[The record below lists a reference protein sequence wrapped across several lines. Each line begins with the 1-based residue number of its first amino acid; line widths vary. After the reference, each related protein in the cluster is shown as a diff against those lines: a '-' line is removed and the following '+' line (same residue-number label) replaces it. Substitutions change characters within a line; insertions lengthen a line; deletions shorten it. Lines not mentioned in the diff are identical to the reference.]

1 MSPTP
6 GRVFGLLAEFGEQDA
21 LLDAAR
27 KVRAAGYEHVDAYT
41 PYPVEDLSDELG
53 FRTTRVPLLVLLGG
67 ILGAAGGFLLQYWL
81 NVLDYPINVGG
92 RPLNSI
98 PSWIIIT
105 FELTILTAA
114 LFAVLGMLA
123 LNGLP
128 RPHHPVF
135 NVPEF
140 ALASTNRFFLS
151 IEATDPRFDL
161 RVTREFLEGLAPK
174 GVWDIEP

>member
-1 MSPTP
+1 MTVRHS
-6 GRVFGLLAEFGEQDA
+6 GLHGLLAEFGDQEA

-27 KVRAAGYEHVDAYT
+27 RVRVQGYSFVDAYT
-41 PYPVEDLSDELG
+41 PYPVEGLAEELG
-53 FRTTRVPLLVLLGG
+53 FRTTRVPLVVLVGG
-67 ILGAAGGFLLQYWL
+67 ILGACGGYFLQVWL

-98 PSWIIIT
+98 PSWIIVT

-140 ALASTNRFFLS
+140 ALASTNRFFLAV
-151 IEATDPRFDL
+151 EARDPRFDP
-161 RVTREFLEGLAPK
+161 RSTREFLEGLGPK
-174 GVWDIEP
+174 GVWDVER

>member
-1 MSPTP
+1 MTAKR
-6 GRVFGLLAEFGEQDA
+6 GELFGLLAEFGDQDA
-21 LLDAAR
+21 LVSATR
-27 KVRAAGYEHVDAYT
+27 RVRAAGYTKLDAYT
-41 PYPVEDLSDELG
+41 PYPVEDLAEALG
-53 FRTTRVPLLVLLGG
+53 FHRSRVPLVVLVGG
-67 ILGAAGGFLLQYWL
+67 ALGAAGGYFLQYWL
-81 NVLDYPINVGG
+81 NVVDYPINVGG

-98 PSWIIIT
+98 PSWIIVT

-140 ALASTNRFFLS
+140 ALASTNRFFLAV
-151 IEATDPRFDL
+151 EASDPRFEA
-161 RVTREFLEGLAPK
+161 RATRELLESLGSK
-174 GVWDIEP
+174 GVWDVAA

>member
-1 MSPTP
+1 MNPTR
-6 GRVFGLLAEFGEQDA
+6 GELFGLLAEFGDQET
-21 LLDAAR
+21 LLAAAR
-27 KVRAAGYEHVDAYT
+27 GLRAAGYVNLDAYT
-41 PYPVEDLSDELG
+41 PYPVEDLAEELG
-53 FRTTRVPLLVLLGG
+53 LHETRVPLVVLVGG
-67 ILGAAGGFLLQYWL
+67 ILGAAGGYLLQYWL

-98 PSWIIIT
+98 PAWIIVT
-105 FELTILTAA
+105 FELTILSAA

-140 ALASTNRFFLS
+140 ALASTNRFFLAV
-151 IEATDPRFDL
+151 ETRDPRFDPQG
-161 RVTREFLEGLAPK
+161 TRDLLERLGPK
-174 GVWDIEP
+174 GVWDIAT